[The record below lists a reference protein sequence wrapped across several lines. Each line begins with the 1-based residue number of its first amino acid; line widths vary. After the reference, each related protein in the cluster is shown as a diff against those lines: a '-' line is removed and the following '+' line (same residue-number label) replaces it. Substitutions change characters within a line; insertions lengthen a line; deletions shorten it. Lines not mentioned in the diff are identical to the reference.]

1 MLLIFL
7 KHRTYP
13 RPSHANFLKKNIYAI
28 EFIICGGTDLN
39 YDSFSYSMKVT
50 FLGKMPTTVF
60 TCQVGNPSQTGFLVE
75 KASPSP
81 NYKS

>member
-39 YDSFSYSMKVT
+39 YDSFMFQGSYAIFDSRNPDFV
-50 FLGKMPTTVF
+50 L
-60 TCQVGNPSQTGFLVE
+60 TCPDH
-75 KASPSP
+75 
-81 NYKS
+81 NY